1 MEIFEAP
8 LTVSAAVRAATRIL
22 SATSPTPALDAEA
35 LVRHASGASRT
46 DLLAHPDRLLD
57 AGACATLAGLVE
69 RRRQGEPIAYLTGR
83 REFWSLDLEVS
94 PATLIPRPETELL
107 VERALARIPPSA
119 DCTVV
124 DLGTGCG
131 ALALAFGRER
141 PGAGVV
147 ATDNSKA
154 ALAVAARNAERL
166 GIANVAFR
174 SGEWLA
180 PLGRE
185 RVQLIASNPPYVRA
199 DDPHLREGDLR
210 FEPRA
215 ALVGGGDGLDA
226 IRRISAEARAHLLP
240 GGWLLLE
247 HGFEQAGA
255 VRALLSGCGYREVHS
270 YRDLAGHERVTE
282 GCAA

>member
-1 MEIFEAP
+1 MKVFKAP
-8 LTVSAAVRAATRIL
+8 LTVGAAVRAATRLL
-22 SATSPTPALDAEA
+22 SATGPTPALDAEV
-35 LVRHASGASRT
+35 LVRHAAGVSRADVLT
-46 DLLAHPDRLLD
+46 HPDRLLNE
-57 AGACATLAGLVE
+57 ATCAKLAGLVE
-69 RRRQGEPIAYLTGR
+69 RRRRGEPVAYLTGR

-119 DCTVV
+119 ACTVV

-131 ALALAFGRER
+131 ALALALAREHPR
-141 PGAGVV
+141 VGVV
-147 ATDNSKA
+147 ATDHSEA

-180 PLGRE
+180 PLGGE

-199 DDPHLREGDLR
+199 DDPHLHEGDLR
-210 FEPRA
+210 FEPRT

-247 HGFEQAGA
+247 HGSEQAAA
-255 VRALLSGCGYREVHS
+255 VRALLTGRGYRDVHS